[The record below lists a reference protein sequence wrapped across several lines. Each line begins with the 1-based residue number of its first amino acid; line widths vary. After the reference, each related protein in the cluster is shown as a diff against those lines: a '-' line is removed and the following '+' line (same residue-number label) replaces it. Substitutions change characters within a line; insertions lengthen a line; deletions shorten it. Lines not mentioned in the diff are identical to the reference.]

1 MYIKLIK
8 LVTKHKLKLNKNI
21 KKLIKI
27 AKTTKLLKLK
37 INSNVN
43 WNHRNKS
50 IYKYKNT
57 ILVYKQY

>member
-43 WNHRNKS
+43 
-50 IYKYKNT
+50 
-57 ILVYKQY
+57 